1 MLYTEPFDKAAT
13 FCAEALKLM
22 AEKSI
27 PANPANFA
35 VWYGYAAG
43 LNPDMTKAI
52 DDLLANGG
60 DWPAEQNER
69 LFKNFVSTET
79 EGRKFT
85 EASVA
90 VEKQIEQI
98 LTMMRDASA
107 DNSGSSEKLADYS
120 SALSQSSG
128 SEDIAAVV
136 RNILMETQEIVSR
149 SKMLESKLQES
160 STEIT
165 NLRENLRVVRH
176 EAETDG
182 LTGIANRKFFDQRL
196 QDEIQHASAQKSS
209 LCLLLTDIDHFKKFN
224 DTYGHR
230 VGDSVLKV
238 VARHLKDSVKGA
250 DLAAR
255 YGGEEFAVILPD
267 TQMEDATNLA
277 NQIREKLAKRELKNS
292 KNGETYGKVTLSIGV
307 ARFRFGEPAGG
318 FIERADAGLYRA
330 KQLGRNK
337 VVNED
342 ELEGP
347 AVSIAS

>member
-1 MLYTEPFDKAAT
+1 MLYTEPFDKAAA

-22 AEKSI
+22 AEKKI
-27 PANPANFA
+27 PANPVNFA
-35 VWYGYAAG
+35 VWYGYVAG
-43 LNPDMTKAI
+43 LNPDLTKAI
-52 DDLLANGG
+52 DEQLAGGG
-60 DWPAEQNER
+60 DWSAEQNER
-69 LFKNFVSTET
+69 LFREFISTEA
-79 EGRKFT
+79 ESRKFN

-98 LTMMRDASA
+98 LGMMRDASA

-120 SALSQSSG
+120 STLSRSTG
-128 SEDIAAVV
+128 SEDVAAVV
-136 RNILMETQEIVSR
+136 RNILVETQEIVSR

-160 STEIT
+160 SQEIT

-182 LTGIANRKFFDQRL
+182 LTGIANRKFFDRRL
-196 QDEIQHASAQKSS
+196 QEEIQYASAQKSS

-238 VARHLKDSVKGA
+238 VARHLKDSIKGA

-255 YGGEEFAVILPD
+255 YGGEEFAVILPE
-267 TQMEDATNLA
+267 THMEDATNLA
-277 NQIREKLAKRELKNS
+277 NQIREKLAKRELKNA
-292 KNGETYGKVTLSIGV
+292 KNGENYGKVTLSIGV
-307 ARFRFGEPAGG
+307 ARFHLGEPIGA
-318 FIERADAGLYRA
+318 FVERADEGLYRA

-342 ELEGP
+342 ELQGP